1 MPPVILRTKIF
12 PLRRFLVMKRF
23 CLAGV
28 LTMLSVG
35 LMSASRAAADAIA
48 PFVSSQTDAVIYV
61 DLSSIDM
68 DALTALQQKILSQ
81 LPPDQAEQAK
91 QKQAQTDKQM
101 AQARQWLDGFKKAGG
116 KDIYIVVQLSGLF
129 QGKPGAL
136 LVPLQPGVDSA
147 VLAKFLYPAA
157 GAPPDP
163 NVPASPMQPKTE
175 VIGQMLV
182 FAPGPMID
190 DFKAGSAQPRPDL
203 SDGLAAAGDA
213 PVRIVLIPTSLK
225 RSPMLGMF
233 TAGMGGR
240 GGQPGGP
247 PAGPMSEP
255 EWNNVTWIAV
265 SGSLPPKESGNF
277 TCQCKDADSANAMAD
292 LINKKMEERKN
303 NPQTQQMGAD
313 ADKLAAALKPTVDG
327 TKVVINLDQD
337 TVDNI
342 LIPIMVK
349 AAGRN
354 GGGPGPGA
362 APGAAPA
369 PPPENNGGGM
379 QQ

>member
-1 MPPVILRTKIF
+1 VT
-12 PLRRFLVMKRF
+12 KRF

-35 LMSASRAAADAIA
+35 LMSAGRAAADGIA
-48 PFVSSQTDAVIYV
+48 PFVGAQTDAVIYV
-61 DLSSIDM
+61 DLSTIDM
-68 DALTALQQKILSQ
+68 DALTALQQKIVAQ
-81 LPPDQAEQAK
+81 LPPEQADKIK
-91 QKQAQTDKQM
+91 QQQAQTDKQM

-147 VLAKFLYPAA
+147 VLAKFLNPNA
-157 GAPPDP
+157 GAPADP
-163 NVPASPMQPKTE
+163 NIPPNPMQPKTE

-190 DFKAGSAQPRPDL
+190 DFKTGNAQPRTDL
-203 SDGLAAAGDA
+203 SDGLAASGDA
-213 PVRIVLIPTSLK
+213 PVRIVLVPGSLK

-240 GGQPGGP
+240 GGQPGAQ
-247 PAGPMSEP
+247 PAAPMSEP
-255 EWNNVTWIAV
+255 EWNNVTWVAI

-277 TCQCKDADSANAMAD
+277 TCQCKDGDSANAMAD
-292 LINKKMEERKN
+292 LINKKMQERKN
-303 NPQTQQMGAD
+303 DPQAQQMGAD

-327 TKVVINLDQD
+327 TKVVINLDQE
-337 TVDNI
+337 TVDNVV
-342 LIPIMVK
+342 IPMMIK
-349 AAGRN
+349 ASARN
-354 GGGPGPGA
+354 NPGPGPGA
-362 APGAAPA
+362 GAGA
-369 PPPENNGGGM
+369 PPAQAVPPPQPGNGGGIP
-379 QQ
+379 Q